1 MNLRLRRPAIWA
13 LVIAATTATTAT
25 TVATTV
31 VPSSATTGQG
41 GQASAPRS
49 TTNANGSFVFRTANG
64 IVPTW
69 ESADVRIT
77 GVSPGSAIS
86 NFSNTGVEIT
96 LPIVAVNGSANFA
109 SGGFR
114 LTNVATGDFVNCA
127 TPVIDTK
134 AKVVDCVTQGGINRR
149 LFVIQSITAKSNIF
163 GAFTRTTIYRG
174 MTLRVANTVMADY
187 LNEAL
192 DVNIFSPY
200 VTFATG
206 ELTVNT
212 KR

>member
-1 MNLRLRRPAIWA
+1 MNLRRRRPAIWA
-13 LVIAATTATTAT
+13 LVIAAATATLVGATAAPTSASTAT
-25 TVATTV
+25 A
-31 VPSSATTGQG
+31 
-41 GQASAPRS
+41 GQASAPR
-49 TTNANGSFVFRTANG
+49 TTANANGSFVFRTANG

-86 NFSNTGVEIT
+86 NFNNTGIEVT

-149 LFVIQSITAKSNIF
+149 IFVIRSITAKSNIY
-163 GAFTRTTIYRG
+163 GAFSRTTIYRG
-174 MTLRVANTVMADY
+174 MTLRVANTLMADF
-187 LNEAL
+187 LNNAL
-192 DVNIFSPY
+192 DVNIFSPS

-212 KR
+212 RR

>member
-13 LVIAATTATTAT
+13 LVIAATTATLVVGAGAPGSASVQRAT
-25 TVATTV
+25 TLAT
-31 VPSSATTGQG
+31 
-41 GQASAPRS
+41 
-49 TTNANGSFVFRTANG
+49 GSFVFRTANG
-64 IVPTW
+64 ILPTW
-69 ESADVRIT
+69 ESSDIRIT
-77 GVSPGSAIS
+77 GVSPGAAIS
-86 NFSNTGVEIT
+86 SFGNTYAEVT
-96 LPIVAVNGSANFA
+96 LPIVAVNGSAAFA
-109 SGGFR
+109 AGGFR
-114 LTNVATGDFVNCA
+114 ITNVDTGEFVNCA

-149 LFVIQSITAKSNIF
+149 VFVIRSIAAKTNVF

-174 MTLRVANTVMADY
+174 MTLRVANTLMADF

-206 ELTVNT
+206 ELTVN
-212 KR
+212 KKS

>member
-13 LVIAATTATTAT
+13 LAIAATTATLVGA
-25 TVATTV
+25 TV
-31 VPSSATTGQG
+31 VPSSATTGQVG
-41 GQASAPRS
+41 GASAPRT

-69 ESADVRIT
+69 ESSDVRIT

-86 NFSNTGVEIT
+86 NFSNTGIEVT

-149 LFVIQSITAKSNIF
+149 IFVIRSIASKSNIY
-163 GAFTRTTIYRG
+163 GSYTRTTIYRG
-174 MTLRVANTVMADY
+174 MRLRVANTLMADF
-187 LNEAL
+187 LNKAL
-192 DVNIFSPY
+192 DVNIFSPS

-212 KR
+212 RR